1 VNIEYCA
8 DGKRKGKQTRGS
20 RLTDHVQMSLAQ
32 DVPVH
37 VVLPAE
43 GHDGACASGEIGEV
57 FEGPR
62 LARHDRQ
69 AASAAFGPL
78 PDLPR
83 AHRLW
88 VVAAFLLGVIT
99 CDAFGD
105 PGAVRRALERALD
118 FAVADTMLFPF
129 LVQPEPGL
137 LDYQARHRA
146 AAALISEAVDLLV
159 PAGRLAPPGE
169 LTRPGELLTKGETR
183 VLRYLPSHLSAREIA
198 GELYVSANT
207 VKTHQRHLYRKLDAR
222 NRAQAVERA
231 RALGLLAP
239 SSRRSCGVSSLTA

>member
-1 VNIEYCA
+1 MSIEYCA
-8 DGKRKGKQTRGS
+8 NGKRKRKQTTGS
-20 RLTDHVQMSLAQ
+20 RLTDHVRISLAQ

-37 VVLPAE
+37 VVSPVDS
-43 GHDGACASGEIGEV
+43 HDGACANGEIGEV
-57 FEGPR
+57 FAGPR
-62 LARHDRQ
+62 LVRHDRQ
-69 AASAAFGPL
+69 AVPAEPRAL
-78 PDLPR
+78 LDTPR

-88 VVAAFLLGVIT
+88 VVAAFLLGAIT
-99 CDAFGD
+99 GDAFGD
-105 PGAVRRALERALD
+105 PDAVERALD
-118 FAVADTMLFPF
+118 LAVADKMLFPF
-129 LVQPEPGL
+129 LVQPEPGP

-159 PAGRLAPPGE
+159 PAGELAPPGE

>member
-1 VNIEYCA
+1 VSIECCA
-8 DGKRKGKQTRGS
+8 NGKRKRKQAKGS
-20 RLTDHVQMSLAQ
+20 RPTGRVQMSLAQ

-37 VVLPAE
+37 VVPQVDR
-43 GHDGACASGEIGEV
+43 HDGACANGEIGEV
-57 FEGPR
+57 FAGPR
-62 LARHDRQ
+62 LVRHDRQ
-69 AASAAFGPL
+69 AAPAAPRALAGI
-78 PDLPR
+78 PR

-88 VVAAFLLGVIT
+88 VVAAFFLGAIT

-105 PGAVRRALERALD
+105 PDAVERAVERALD
-118 FAVADTMLFPF
+118 LAVADKM

-169 LTRPGELLTKGETR
+169 LLTKGETR
-183 VLRYLPSHLSAREIA
+183 VLRYLSSHLSAREIA
-198 GELYVSANT
+198 GELYVSTNT

-222 NRAQAVERA
+222 NRTQAVERA